1 METFTFTAST
11 IAGLVFSEAF
21 KEIGKNIGKAIYD
34 FVGFATFVVVSKV
47 RDFLRTSEGMRPQ
60 YA

>member
-1 METFTFTAST
+1 METFTFTASA
-11 IAGLVFSEAF
+11 IAGLVFAEAF

-34 FVGFATFVVVSKV
+34 FVGFAAYVVVTKV
-47 RDFLRTSEGMRPQ
+47 TSFIRKAEGMRYQ